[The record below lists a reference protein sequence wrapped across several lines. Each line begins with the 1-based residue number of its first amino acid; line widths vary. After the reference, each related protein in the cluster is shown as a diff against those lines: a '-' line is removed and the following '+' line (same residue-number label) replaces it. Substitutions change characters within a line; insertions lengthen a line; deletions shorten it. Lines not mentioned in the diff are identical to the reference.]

1 MGSTDSKYKGNSI
14 ASSVPLHHVEIN
26 FVSTSAREV
35 KIRGYTRGGEWND
48 YKMSKISSET
58 FKLSLELPKGL
69 FFYNFIV
76 DGKTVTS
83 GDHSYA
89 KDPVGNVRNY
99 MRVGESREKTADKHR
114 EIRKTVDG
122 EIVSQSRPTDEK
134 RKQNPTVPQSPV
146 HQPTKDVTLSAQ
158 RTATPSSVKERD
170 RSSSH
175 SSGRSVDH
183 RPPKGRDERFRSSSR
198 ADMIPRAPIP
208 LEESFNLFK
217 EKFSQEMPSLSWFV
231 SKEPPIVEP
240 VLEKTP
246 LNILPQSL
254 GDGKEMT
261 VVYN

>member
-1 MGSTDSKYKGNSI
+1 
-14 ASSVPLHHVEIN
+14 
-26 FVSTSAREV
+26 
-35 KIRGYTRGGEWND
+35 
-48 YKMSKISSET
+48 
-58 FKLSLELPKGL
+58 
-69 FFYNFIV
+69 
-76 DGKTVTS
+76 
-83 GDHSYA
+83 
-89 KDPVGNVRNY
+89 

-183 RPPKGRDERFRSSSR
+183 RPPK
-198 ADMIPRAPIP
+198 APIP